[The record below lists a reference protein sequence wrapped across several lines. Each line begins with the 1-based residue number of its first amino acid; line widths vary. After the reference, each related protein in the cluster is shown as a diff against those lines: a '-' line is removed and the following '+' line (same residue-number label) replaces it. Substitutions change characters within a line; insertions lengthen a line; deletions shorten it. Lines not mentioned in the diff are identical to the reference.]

1 MYRMMPSH
9 HHPLFTICTKL
20 IGKSWSSDICACR
33 RFSGRAPSVMC
44 HMRFVDESALI
55 AHYDTAHAP
64 SRGRPR
70 KSRLQCEV
78 CGIKF
83 ADSSNKRRHIRSASA
98 TCDVNMF
105 QCDFRTQCGVH
116 FVFLHRIDLYAL
128 AALCVLYV
136 FLRSEDT
143 LRLS

>member
-1 MYRMMPSH
+1 MHQTWGNVGQVIISLCYMFFLPN
-9 HHPLFTICTKL
+9 I
-20 IGKSWSSDICACR
+20 
-33 RFSGRAPSVMC
+33 SVMC
-44 HMRFVDESALI
+44 HMTFADESAI
-55 AHYDTAHAP
+55 ITHYDTAHAP
-64 SRGRPR
+64 SPDRPR
-70 KSRLQCEV
+70 KSRLTCEV